1 MYAITTTQQI
11 MSNLKETTKT
21 IELEKYGI
29 LSKNIHYQLS
39 PKELHKI
46 TIEKKQGVEV
56 DSGALAVNTGEFT
69 GRSPKDR
76 FIVKDE
82 ITKDE
87 VWWSEINLA
96 FEPVQ
101 FNKLYDKVINY
112 LNTKELFVRDAYA
125 CADENYK
132 LNIRHIN
139 ELPWSNMF
147 AYNMFLRPTEE
158 ELENFDPEW
167 TVVNAPG
174 FMADPEV
181 DGTRAHNFAILNF
194 TRKIALIGG
203 TGYTGEIKKGIFS
216 ALNFILPVMKNTLP
230 MHCSA
235 NVGKDEDTAIF
246 FGLSGTGKTTL
257 SADPERKLIGDDE
270 HGWTNEN
277 TVFNFEGGCYAKVIN
292 LSQEQEP
299 EIFKAI
305 KKGAILENVVMD
317 DKGKVDYEDTSITQN
332 TRVSYPIYHIDNIK
346 QPSIGKN
353 PKNIFFL
360 TADAFGVLPPI
371 SKLTPAQAAYHF
383 ISGYTA
389 KVAGTEAG
397 VVEPVPS
404 FSACFGA
411 PFMPLHPA
419 KYADMLSKKM
429 KEAGVNVWLINTGW
443 SGGPYGVGERIKLKY
458 TRAMINAA
466 LNGDLGLYNYDE
478 YHIHSVF
485 GVAQPRTCPGVPTDV
500 LSPRKTWNNDESYY
514 KMAFKLSNAIRENFK
529 KFESYASEEIRRGGP
544 QRYVF

>member
-1 MYAITTTQQI
+1 MVNHTQSAKSI
-11 MSNLKETTKT
+11 SLDA
-21 IELEKYGI
+21 YGI
-29 LSKNIHYQLS
+29 KNAKINYQLS
-39 PKELHKI
+39 SDELHAE
-46 TIEKKQGVEV
+46 TIAKDQGVEAS
-56 DSGALAVNTGEFT
+56 SGALAVKTGEFT
-69 GRSPKDR
+69 GRSPMDR
-76 FIVKDE
+76 FIVKDD
-82 ITKDE
+82 ITKDK
-87 VWWSEINLA
+87 VWWGNINIP
-96 FEPVQ
+96 FESDKFQ
-101 FNKLYDKVINY
+101 KLYDKVVDY
-112 LNTKELFVRDAYA
+112 LSEKEIYVRDSYA

-132 LNIRHIN
+132 LNIRVIN
-139 ELPWSNMF
+139 EYPWSNMF
-147 AYNMFLRPTEE
+147 AHNMFLRPTEE
-158 ELENFDPEW
+158 ELKDFLPEW

-181 DGTRAHNFAILNF
+181 DGTRQHNFAILDF

-216 ALNFILPVMKNTLP
+216 ALNFILPVFKNTLP

-235 NVGKDEDTAIF
+235 NVGKEGDTAIF

-257 SADPERKLIGDDE
+257 STDANRSLIGDDE
-270 HGWTNEN
+270 HGWTKEN

-299 EIFKAI
+299 EIFGAI

-317 DKGKVDYEDTSITQN
+317 NEGNVDFEDTSITQN

-346 QPSIGKN
+346 QPSIGEN

-371 SKLTPAQAAYHF
+371 SKLTPSQAAYHF

-397 VVEPVPS
+397 VVEPMPS

-411 PFMPLHPA
+411 PFMPLHPTE
-419 KYADMLSKKM
+419 YAAMLSKKM
-429 KEAGVNVWLINTGW
+429 KESGVNVWLVNTGW
-443 SGGPYGVGERIKLKY
+443 TGGPYGVGTRMKLKY

-466 LNGDLGLYNYDE
+466 LNGDLKDYTYED

-485 GVAQPRTCPGVPTDV
+485 GVAQPRTCPGVPTEV
-500 LSPRKTWNNDESYY
+500 LSPRTTWDNDEAYY
-514 KMAFKLSNAIRENFK
+514 KMAFKLSNAFRENFK
-529 KFESYASEEIRRGGP
+529 KFESYASEEVRRGGP
-544 QRYVF
+544 QRYAF

>member
-1 MYAITTTQQI
+1 MVNHTQ
-11 MSNLKETTKT
+11 STKSVS
-21 IELEKYGI
+21 LDAYGI
-29 LSKNIHYQLS
+29 KNAKINYQLS
-39 PKELHKI
+39 SDELHAE
-46 TIEKKQGVEV
+46 TIAKDQGVEAS
-56 DSGALAVNTGEFT
+56 SGALAVKTGEFT
-69 GRSPKDR
+69 GRSPMDR
-76 FIVKDE
+76 FIVKDD
-82 ITKDE
+82 ITKDK
-87 VWWSEINLA
+87 VWWGNINIP
-96 FEPVQ
+96 FESDKFQ
-101 FNKLYDKVINY
+101 KLYDKVVDY
-112 LNTKELFVRDAYA
+112 LSEKELYVRDSYA

-132 LNIRHIN
+132 LNIRVIN
-139 ELPWSNMF
+139 EYPWSNMF
-147 AYNMFLRPTEE
+147 AHNMFLRPTKE
-158 ELENFDPEW
+158 ELKDFSPEW

-181 DGTRAHNFAILNF
+181 DGTRQHNFAILDF

-216 ALNFILPVMKNTLP
+216 ALNFILPVFKNTLP

-235 NVGKDEDTAIF
+235 NVGKEGDTAIF

-257 SADPERKLIGDDE
+257 STDANRSLIGDDE
-270 HGWTNEN
+270 HGWTKEN

-299 EIFKAI
+299 EIFGAI

-317 DKGKVDYEDTSITQN
+317 NDGNVDFEDTSITQN

-346 QPSIGKN
+346 QPSIGEN

-371 SKLTPAQAAYHF
+371 SKLTPSQAAYHF

-397 VVEPVPS
+397 VVEPMPS

-411 PFMPLHPA
+411 PFMPLHPTE
-419 KYADMLSKKM
+419 YAAMLSKKM
-429 KEAGVNVWLINTGW
+429 KESGVNVWLVNTGW
-443 SGGPYGVGERIKLKY
+443 TGGPYGVGTRMKLKY

-466 LNGDLGLYNYDE
+466 LNGDLNDYTYED

-485 GVAQPRTCPGVPTDV
+485 GVAQPRKCPGVPTEV
-500 LSPRKTWNNDESYY
+500 LSPRTTWNDDDAYY
-514 KMAFKLSNAIRENFK
+514 KMAFKLSNAFRENFK
-529 KFESYASEEIRRGGP
+529 KFESYASEEVRRGGP
-544 QRYVF
+544 QRYAF